1 MAEPD
6 QAIGFIGMGEMG
18 ASIAR
23 CMTAAGHE
31 VCAVAAG
38 RSRET
43 IDRMVEARVEPLE
56 SRRELLERC
65 GIVFSV
71 IPPSEAEP
79 EAAATVEALRVGA
92 RITFVEANAI
102 APARAARI
110 ASLFDGSGS
119 ALVDAGIVGVP
130 PSGADRPRLYASG
143 PDVPELRELD
153 GTGFDL
159 VHLGPEIGRA
169 SAFKMA
175 YAAATK
181 GTNSVLTAVLLAAEL
196 SGFADEFEREFSES
210 QPILHRRAHGNIAR
224 LPSDAGRWIFEMEE
238 IASAFRSLGLP
249 GGFHDAA
256 SEIMTL
262 LSESEFGSETRRTR
276 DKSRTAAATVSS
288 VAKQILPKS
297 GR

>member
-6 QAIGFIGMGEMG
+6 QAVGFIGMGEMG
-18 ASIAR
+18 ASIAK
-23 CMTAAGHE
+23 CMVAAGHA
-31 VCAVAAG
+31 VCAVVTG

-43 IDRMVEARVEPLE
+43 IERMVEARVEPLE

-79 EAAATVEALRVGA
+79 EAAATVEALRGGA

-102 APARAARI
+102 APARAKRI
-110 ASLFDGSGS
+110 AGLFGGGSS
-119 ALVDAGIVGVP
+119 LVDAGIIGVP

-143 PDVPELRELD
+143 PDVPELRALD
-153 GTGFDL
+153 GAGFDL

-181 GTNSVLTAVLLAAEL
+181 GTNSLLTAVLLAAEL
-196 SGFADEFEREFSES
+196 SGFADEFDREFSAS

-224 LPSDAGRWIFEMEE
+224 LPSDAGRWIFEMKE

-249 GGFHDAA
+249 GGFHGAA

-276 DKSRTAAATVSS
+276 DRSRTAAATVSS

>member
-1 MAEPD
+1 MAELG
-6 QAIGFIGMGEMG
+6 QAVGFIGMGEMG
-18 ASIAR
+18 AAIAR
-23 CMTAAGHE
+23 CVTAAGHA
-31 VCAVAAG
+31 VYAVAKG

-43 IDRMVEARVEPLE
+43 IERMAEARVEPLE
-56 SRRELLERC
+56 SRSELLERC

-79 EAAATVEALRVGA
+79 EATATIEALRAGG
-92 RITFVEANAI
+92 RIAFVEANAI
-102 APARAARI
+102 APARTMRI
-110 ASLFDGSGS
+110 AGLFGGSGS
-119 ALVDAGIVGVP
+119 LLVDAGIIGGP

-143 PDVPELRELD
+143 PDVPELRGLD
-153 GTGFDL
+153 GAGFDL
-159 VHLGPEIGRA
+159 VHLGPDIGRA

-181 GTNSVLTAVLLAAEL
+181 GTNSLLTAVLLAAEL
-196 SGFADEFEREFSES
+196 SGFAEEFEREFSAS
-210 QPILHRRAHGNIAR
+210 QPVLHRRAHSNIAR

-288 VAKQILPKS
+288 VAQQILPKS

>member
-6 QAIGFIGMGEMG
+6 RAVGFIGMGEMG
-18 ASIAR
+18 ASIAK
-23 CMTAAGHE
+23 CVTAAGLA
-31 VCAVAAG
+31 VCAVATG

-43 IDRMVEARVEPLE
+43 IDRMAEARVEPLE

-71 IPPSEAEP
+71 VPPSEAEP
-79 EAAATVEALRVGA
+79 EAAATVEALRGGG

-102 APARAARI
+102 APARVMRI
-110 ASLFDGSGS
+110 AGLFGGSGS
-119 ALVDAGIVGVP
+119 SLVDAGIIGVP
-130 PSGADRPRLYASG
+130 PSGANRPRLYASG

-181 GTNSVLTAVLLAAEL
+181 GTNSLLTAVLLAAEL
-196 SGFADEFEREFSES
+196 SGFAEEFEREFSAS
-210 QPILHRRAHGNIAR
+210 QPILHRRARGNIAR
-224 LPSDAGRWIFEMEE
+224 LPADAGRWIFEMEE

-288 VAKQILPKS
+288 VAKQVPPKS